1 MPDDG
6 QPDLPLTIPEIL
18 RRRHLFMVMVR
29 VQREGQARLAQYEV
43 NSASAPQDV
52 LLEMLI
58 KHDSDI
64 VERRLIDDLN
74 RVPISD
80 RIYEIG
86 ALHDHSELFTYVD
99 YRGDP
104 DIQQDN
110 CGICI
115 SSIYVDSI
123 RQLPCGHRYHL
134 SCIYEWF
141 GRSSNP
147 RSCPTCRQTY
157 ILTLRDV
164 AADAKET
171 EEDIE
176 AAAILSG
183 MGM

>member
-1 MPDDG
+1 M
-6 QPDLPLTIPEIL
+6 
-18 RRRHLFMVMVR
+18 
-29 VQREGQARLAQYEV
+29 
-43 NSASAPQDV
+43 
-52 LLEMLI
+52 
-58 KHDSDI
+58 SDI

-123 RQLPCGHRYHL
+123 RQLP
-134 SCIYEWF
+134 
-141 GRSSNP
+141 
-147 RSCPTCRQTY
+147 QTY

-171 EEDIE
+171 EEDIA

>member
-1 MPDDG
+1 M
-6 QPDLPLTIPEIL
+6 
-18 RRRHLFMVMVR
+18 
-29 VQREGQARLAQYEV
+29 
-43 NSASAPQDV
+43 
-52 LLEMLI
+52 
-58 KHDSDI
+58 SDI

-123 RQLPCGHRYHL
+123 RQLP
-134 SCIYEWF
+134 
-141 GRSSNP
+141 
-147 RSCPTCRQTY
+147 QTY

-164 AADAKET
+164 AADAKEA
-171 EEDIE
+171 EEDIA

-183 MGM
+183 IGM

>member
-1 MPDDG
+1 M
-6 QPDLPLTIPEIL
+6 
-18 RRRHLFMVMVR
+18 
-29 VQREGQARLAQYEV
+29 
-43 NSASAPQDV
+43 
-52 LLEMLI
+52 
-58 KHDSDI
+58 SDI

-123 RQLPCGHRYHL
+123 RQLPCRNTLWDGYVSITIYYHSINITTVL
-134 SCIYEWF
+134 SHYFTPLIL
-141 GRSSNP
+141 RSAV
-147 RSCPTCRQTY
+147 Q
-157 ILTLRDV
+157 IF
-164 AADAKET
+164 
-171 EEDIE
+171 
-176 AAAILSG
+176 
-183 MGM
+183 